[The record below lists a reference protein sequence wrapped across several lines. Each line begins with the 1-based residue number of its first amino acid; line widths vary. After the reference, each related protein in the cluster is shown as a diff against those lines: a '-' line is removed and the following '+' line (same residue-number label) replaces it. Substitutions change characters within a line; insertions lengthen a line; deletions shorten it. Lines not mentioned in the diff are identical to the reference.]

1 MRRARWLPTPSY
13 DLEALI
19 TTLRASV
26 SLPNKHLRST
36 RPERAWGGMAER
48 THVGEFTTY
57 LFPRVFFTLLTWGK
71 GVRIYGGGA
80 G

>member
-1 MRRARWLPTPSY
+1 
-13 DLEALI
+13 
-19 TTLRASV
+19 
-26 SLPNKHLRST
+26 
-36 RPERAWGGMAER
+36 MAER